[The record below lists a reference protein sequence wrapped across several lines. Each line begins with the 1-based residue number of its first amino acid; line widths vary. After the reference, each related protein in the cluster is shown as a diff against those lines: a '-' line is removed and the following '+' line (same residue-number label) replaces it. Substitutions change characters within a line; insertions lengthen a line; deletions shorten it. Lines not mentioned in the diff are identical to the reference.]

1 MFTSISNGSSILSS
15 SSTVEVLVQRKTE
28 SQNNY
33 VAAPLKQLE
42 PSNAKFF
49 CNKAQKNDSCYVSY
63 VMATA
68 EVDVAGDDTA
78 TTGASNASNEENNFD
93 ALKGQVGRLEDVSDY
108 PFLELQQK
116 SDILKTQRTF

>member
-1 MFTSISNGSSILSS
+1 
-15 SSTVEVLVQRKTE
+15 
-28 SQNNY
+28 
-33 VAAPLKQLE
+33 
-42 PSNAKFF
+42 
-49 CNKAQKNDSCYVSY
+49 
-63 VMATA
+63 MATA